1 MASNQTVH
9 SRMVAP
15 RENVLVVPRSL
26 LFPDGEWRGFRDTGL
41 DTMLQRIRSGYHFRP
56 RREVEEDPS
65 EPQIIPY
72 VVFRHE
78 DRYFLTHRLRRSSE
92 RRLRHLYSLGVGGHI
107 NPEDVDG
114 ATDPIEAGLRREWE
128 EEVVYEGMVHHQLL
142 GAIND
147 QTTDVGRVHF
157 GLIFLVEGDRPEI
170 SIREV
175 DKLAGALL
183 PLDAMRSYYLDMESW
198 SQLIFDYLA
207 GQPSRPHELLTGK

>member
-1 MASNQTVH
+1 MGA
-9 SRMVAP
+9 
-15 RENVLVVPRSL
+15 REDVLVVPRSA
-26 LFPDGEWRGFRDTGL
+26 LFGGNEWVGFRDSDLDGL
-41 DTMLQRIRSGYHFRP
+41 LASVRRHYHFRP
-56 RREVEEDPS
+56 RKEVEEDPT

-107 NPEDVDG
+107 NPEDVAG
-114 ATDPIEAGLRREWE
+114 AADPIDAGLRREWD
-128 EEVVYEGMVHHQLL
+128 EEVVYSGGFQYRLI

-147 QTTDVGRVHF
+147 QTTPVGRVHV
-157 GLIFLVEGDRPEI
+157 GLIFLVDGDKPEI

-175 DKLAGALL
+175 DKLAGKLL

-198 SQLIFDYLA
+198 SQLIFDYLTRVPVA
-207 GQPSRPHELLTGK
+207 

>member
-1 MASNQTVH
+1 MGA
-9 SRMVAP
+9 
-15 RENVLVVPRSL
+15 REDVLVVPRSA
-26 LFPDGEWRGFRDTGL
+26 LFDGNEWVGFRDQDLDGL
-41 DTMLQRIRSGYHFRP
+41 LSSVRRNYHFRP
-56 RREVEEDPS
+56 RKEVEEDPT

-107 NPEDVDG
+107 NPEDVAG
-114 ATDPIEAGLRREWE
+114 AADPIDAGLRREWE
-128 EEVVYEGMVHHQLL
+128 EEVVYSGGLQYRLI

-147 QTTDVGRVHF
+147 QTTPVGRVHV
-157 GLIFLVEGDRPEI
+157 GLIFLVDGDRPEI

-175 DKLAGALL
+175 DKLAGKLL

-198 SQLIFDYLA
+198 SQLIFDYLTRVPV
-207 GQPSRPHELLTGK
+207 G

>member
-1 MASNQTVH
+1 MSA
-9 SRMVAP
+9 
-15 RENVLVVPRSL
+15 REEVLVVPRDA
-26 LFPDGEWRGFRDTGL
+26 LFGGQEWRGFRDRDL
-41 DTMLQRIRSGYHFRP
+41 EELLSRIRTSYRFRP

-107 NPEDVDG
+107 NPEDLAG
-114 ATDPIEAGLRREWE
+114 AADPIEAGLRREWE
-128 EEVVYEGMVHHQLL
+128 EEVVYEGQFSTRLL

-147 QTTDVGRVHF
+147 QTTPVGRVHG
-157 GLIFLVEGDRPEI
+157 GLIFLVDGDRPEI

-175 DKLAGALL
+175 DKLAGALFE
-183 PLDAMRSYYLDMESW
+183 LDAMRSYYLDMESW
-198 SQLIFDYLA
+198 SQLIFDYLTRVPVA
-207 GQPSRPHELLTGK
+207 

>member
-1 MASNQTVH
+1 MGA
-9 SRMVAP
+9 
-15 RENVLVVPRSL
+15 REDVLVVPRSA
-26 LFPDGEWRGFRDTGL
+26 LFGGKEWLGFRDRDL
-41 DTMLQRIRSGYHFRP
+41 DDLLASVRQNYHFRP
-56 RREVEEDPS
+56 RKDVEEDAS

-107 NPEDVDG
+107 NPEDVAG
-114 ATDPIEAGLRREWE
+114 ATDPIDAGLRREWE
-128 EEVVYEGMVHHQLL
+128 EEVVYSGGFDYRLI

-147 QTTDVGRVHF
+147 QTTPVGRVHV

-175 DKLAGALL
+175 DKLAGTLL
-183 PLDAMRSYYLDMESW
+183 TLDAMRSYYLDMESW
-198 SQLIFDYLA
+198 SQLIFDYLTRVPVA
-207 GQPSRPHELLTGK
+207 

>member
-1 MASNQTVH
+1 M
-9 SRMVAP
+9 AP
-15 RENVLVVPRSL
+15 RENVMVVPRPL
-26 LFPDGEWRGFRDTGL
+26 LFRDGEWQGFRDGDVDHLL
-41 DTMLQRIRSGYHFRP
+41 DTIRAGHRFRP
-56 RREVEEDPS
+56 RHEVEVDPA

-72 VVFRHE
+72 LVFRYG

-107 NPEDVDG
+107 NPEDVAG
-114 ATDPIEAGLRREWE
+114 AADPIDAGLRREWE
-128 EEVVYEGMVHHQLL
+128 EEVVYDGHFSTRLL

-147 QTTDVGRVHF
+147 QTTPVGQVHV

-175 DKLAGALL
+175 DKLAGALF

-198 SQLIFDYLA
+198 SQLIFDYLTRVPVA
-207 GQPSRPHELLTGK
+207 

>member
-1 MASNQTVH
+1 
-9 SRMVAP
+9 VAA
-15 RENVLVVPRSL
+15 REEVLVVPRDA
-26 LFPDGEWRGFRDTGL
+26 LFPDGEWKGFRDEGL
-41 DTMLQRIRSGYHFRP
+41 DELVARIRGNYRFKP
-56 RREVEEDPS
+56 RREAEEDPD

-107 NPEDVDG
+107 NPEDVAG
-114 ATDPIEAGLRREWE
+114 ASDPIDAGLRREWE
-128 EEVVYEGMVHHQLL
+128 EEVVYEGEVHYRLL

-147 QTTDVGRVHF
+147 STTEVGKVHL
-157 GLIFLVEGDRPEI
+157 GLIYLVEGDRPEI

-183 PLDAMRSYYLDMESW
+183 PLEAMRSYYLDMESW
-198 SQLIFDYLA
+198 SQLIFDYLVSA
-207 GQPSRPHELLTGK
+207 RRDAIASATTRASSPTP